1 MERANGLMYTTGLN
15 CLSGAILPKPGVRYH
30 QHRHT
35 ARRGG
40 RSMKTLLKEIEEESD
55 WLKEE
60 MRKRKAERRADKER
74 KRRERGRKQ
83 RPEEEREVIKGGKL
97 SSWGYM

>member
-1 MERANGLMYTTGLN
+1 M
-15 CLSGAILPKPGVRYH
+15 
-30 QHRHT
+30 
-35 ARRGG
+35 GG
-40 RSMKTLLKEIEEESD
+40 FKYKKGKHMKTLLKEIEEESE

-60 MRKRKAERRADKER
+60 MRKRKAERRAAKEK

>member
-1 MERANGLMYTTGLN
+1 MGRANGLMYTTGRN
-15 CLSGAILPKPGVRYH
+15 YQSGVILPKPGVRYRR
-30 QHRHT
+30 QRHT
-35 ARRGG
+35 ARHGG

-60 MRKRKAERRADKER
+60 MRKRKAERRAAKEK

>member
-1 MERANGLMYTTGLN
+1 MERANGLMYTTGRN
-15 CLSGAILPKPGVRYH
+15 YQSGAILPKPGVRYL
-30 QHRHT
+30 QLRHT
-35 ARRGG
+35 ARHGE

-60 MRKRKAERRADKER
+60 MRKRKAERRAAKEK

>member
-1 MERANGLMYTTGLN
+1 MERANGLMYTTGRN
-15 CLSGAILPKPGVRYH
+15 YQSGAILPKHGGHYL
-30 QHRHT
+30 QLRHT
-35 ARRGG
+35 ARHGG
-40 RSMKTLLKEIEEESD
+40 RNMKTLLKEIEEESD

-60 MRKRKAERRADKER
+60 MRKRKAERRAAKEK